1 MKKWIA
7 LLLALVMCLLLCA
20 CGANSTKQDQE
31 RNDGLSKAVET
42 ANYVLKDALDRGFNT
57 WFDIDGDYNTSANV
71 YTVSVSY
78 DTEAIE
84 EWVISENPNTK
95 TLEGLRK
102 EYIKASYKTLKEDT
116 LDSLMTYLKQ
126 MIGNIFTDELG
137 TEVVYQFT
145 DEAGN
150 ITTY

>member
-1 MKKWIA
+1 MKKWTT
-7 LLLALVMCLLLCA
+7 LLLALVMCLSLCA
-20 CGANSTKQDQE
+20 CDANSTKKE
-31 RNDGLSKAVET
+31 HELNDEVSTAVGT

-57 WFDIDGDYNTSANV
+57 WFDIDGDYNTSTNV

-84 EWVISENPNTK
+84 DWVISENPNTK
-95 TLEGLRK
+95 TLDGLRK

-126 MIGNIFTDELG
+126 MIGNIFTDEMG

-145 DEAGN
+145 DETGTT
-150 ITTY
+150 TTY